1 MDEQGVN
8 AKVIF
13 GEVTERS
20 FIQLPFASPRRCG
33 LFSSVDRLFAYSQAR
48 SFVLVDR

>member
-1 MDEQGVN
+1 MDEQGVI
-8 AKVIF
+8 AKVMF
-13 GEVTERS
+13 GEVTDGS
-20 FIQLPFASPRRCG
+20 FIQLPLASHRRCG